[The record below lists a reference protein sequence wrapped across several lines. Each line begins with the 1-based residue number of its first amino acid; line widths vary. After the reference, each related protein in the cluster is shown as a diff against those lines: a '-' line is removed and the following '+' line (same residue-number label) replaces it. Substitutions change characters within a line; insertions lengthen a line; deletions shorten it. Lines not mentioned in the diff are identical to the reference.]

1 MGEERFEQHLKQV
14 VANISYEYQEGRIS
28 GIILLTLIVEKL
40 PEELLQR
47 HSQILFLPLVLQL
60 LNDDSKDC
68 REHLTKCIILLLKRS
83 STELLRT
90 FQEYCSR
97 WSQQTGPL
105 RLASLQIFGHFIDT
119 RADFIKS
126 SSLEISWMNRLEHNL
141 QQRQEADWEITYFS
155 LICVEKLIKDF
166 KTALIQQT
174 ELLTGVTECLT
185 DPHPWV
191 RLCSSRILNAF
202 FISNSATSLL
212 SQRDGMLFE
221 IVRNLL
227 FQLNVS
233 EEDHNQDLSDLVIKT
248 LTFALPLMSEHPQF
262 CYAKS
267 KPDDDDLESDN
278 RRDPVFWL
286 LRRLS
291 QIVKNKGSKRR
302 MTVYKCF
309 AAFSASNFDLVAPH
323 LELML
328 EGLHRTSTEAKNEIE
343 NKALS
348 QKRSSYSYSAASG
361 VPNGDVDTPATEHS
375 LAEEVLRLLE
385 DKCTSPS
392 DFLNAYAEV
401 KRRALSKKR
410 QRITEQKVEAVQNP
424 QVATERRIRKQ
435 ENNKKRRKK
444 RADEHR
450 IERGGGEKKYRMI

>member
-40 PEELLQR
+40 PEQLLQR

-119 RADFIKS
+119 RADFLKS
-126 SSLEISWMNRLEHNL
+126 SSLETSWMNRLEHNL

-174 ELLTGVTECLT
+174 ELLIGVTECLT
-185 DPHPWV
+185 DPHPWI

-202 FISNSATSLL
+202 FISNSAISLL

-361 VPNGDVDTPATEHS
+361 IPNGDIDTPATEHS

-401 KRRALSKKR
+401 KRRALTKKR
-410 QRITEQKVEAVQNP
+410 QRITEQKVEAIQNP
-424 QVATERRIRKQ
+424 QVATERRIKKQ